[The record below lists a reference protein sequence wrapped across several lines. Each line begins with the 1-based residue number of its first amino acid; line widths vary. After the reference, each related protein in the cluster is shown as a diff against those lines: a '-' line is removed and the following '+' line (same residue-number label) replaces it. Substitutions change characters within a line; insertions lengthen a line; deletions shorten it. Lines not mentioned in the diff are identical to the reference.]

1 MILYVRFAI
10 TTPFGICLQRCFV
23 GFTAEL
29 AALFSITNFSK
40 ISCRELKTSKFC
52 PKSYGTQPELCE
64 PHPSFYFKKWPLI
77 AILPHRLSRNLRPTC
92 KP

>member
-10 TTPFGICLQRCFV
+10 TTPFGIYLQRCFV

-40 ISCRELKTSKFC
+40 ISCRELKSVESLAEKCGTYRMCVRLPDHFYSEIAL
-52 PKSYGTQPELCE
+52 KSNSPASSISE
-64 PHPSFYFKKWPLI
+64 
-77 AILPHRLSRNLRPTC
+77 SRTDV
-92 KP
+92 